1 MKRILFFLIVLTLYI
16 SYISC
21 LYAQTT
27 EKSVKKNCPNCNKT
41 YITEG
46 IYYPQDGKRL
56 ILLSATDKSEEI
68 QKTEE
73 KIVQDIQESSEEID
87 SKTTQVIQELPK
99 NDVQGNEELPLDS
112 SYEKAKLILKKA
124 DMSRSPWPKFVM
136 KAIINY
142 ERRGKM
148 VEDIYRVYVKDYN
161 KSLVGFL
168 SPLKQKGNL
177 LLMVDDN
184 LWYYVKDTRKAVRI
198 TPLQRL
204 SGGASYGDITRLSWS
219 EDYEA
224 VIIGKTI
231 IEVNKTSYHTINLE
245 LTAHS
250 RGATYYKINLFIE
263 EETLFPRRADVYLQ
277 SGMKMK
283 TLYFTRFE
291 NSHGKPMNREILFVD
306 HMKNDDITTLKFEEV
321 EPKHVPDRYFLK
333 TKMPVLSREVSK

>member
-1 MKRILFFLIVLTLYI
+1 LKRILFFLIVLTLYI

-27 EKSVKKNCPNCNKT
+27 EKSVKKSCPNCNKT
-41 YITEG
+41 YITED
-46 IYYPQDGKRL
+46 IYCPQDGKRL
-56 ILLSATDKSEEI
+56 ISLSATDKSEET
-68 QKTEE
+68 QKAE
-73 KIVQDIQESSEEID
+73 DEID
-87 SKTTQVIQELPK
+87 SKTTQVIQELP
-99 NDVQGNEELPLDS
+99 LDS
-112 SYEKAKLILKKA
+112 SHEKAKLILKKA

-148 VEDIYRVYVKDYN
+148 VKDIYRVYVKDYN

-250 RGATYYKINLFIE
+250 RGATYHKINLFIE
-263 EETLFPRRADVYLQ
+263 EETLYPRRADVYLQ

-291 NSHGKPMNREILFVD
+291 ISHGKPMNREILFVD
-306 HMKNDDITTLKFEEV
+306 HMKNDDVTTLKFEEV

-333 TKMPVLSREVSK
+333 TKMAVLSREVSK